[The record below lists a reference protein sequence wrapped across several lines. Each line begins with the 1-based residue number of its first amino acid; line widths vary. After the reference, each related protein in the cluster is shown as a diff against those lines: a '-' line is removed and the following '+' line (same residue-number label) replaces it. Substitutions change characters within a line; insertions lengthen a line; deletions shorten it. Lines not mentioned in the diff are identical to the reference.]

1 MGLGLA
7 RTADRFENDL
17 ATLKLTPG
25 TLSASSS
32 NFVRIMT
39 VHASKGLEFP
49 HVALADLRLS
59 GKAESLVAE
68 NIAAST
74 YVALDSPVLRS
85 VRKTI
90 QGLHEFIEQGD
101 EPGAD
106 IMQASTYQD
115 LMLSLK
121 GYVATQE
128 LSEARRLLY
137 VALTRASKSLFI
149 GVAHSGNKNFSYEGK
164 GILDDLHEALQW
176 EASVNA
182 PMQKL
187 DYGGS
192 APMDFELTV
201 LDTPAEQLERVAEE
215 EKPFTI
221 SGPLASCALLPAVS
235 RFS

>member
-1 MGLGLA
+1 
-7 RTADRFENDL
+7 
-17 ATLKLTPG
+17 
-25 TLSASSS
+25 
-32 NFVRIMT
+32 MT

-74 YVALDSPVLRS
+74 YVALDSPMLRP

-101 EPGAD
+101 EPSAD
-106 IMQASTYQD
+106 IMQASAYQD

-128 LSEARRLLY
+128 LSEGRRLLY

-149 GVAHSGNKNFSYEGK
+149 GVAHSGNKSFSYEGK

-176 EASVNA
+176 EASATA
-182 PMQKL
+182 PIQKL
-187 DYGGS
+187 NYGGS

-201 LDTPAEQLERVAEE
+201 LVTPCRTARTCRRR
-215 EKPFTI
+215 EKTLYHS
-221 SGPLASCALLPAVS
+221 SGSLASCSLLSAVS
-235 RFS
+235 RFLRRGVFVLVDWRCCPSGPRARRRNGVVLVRC